1 MRKWKEVVLVIKK
14 EDLLSEI
21 PDTEDCVQAFFAY
34 MNQLELDPLDFEAR
48 WLQSRNKEFKKTW
61 HITIKFRKKGEWWEY
76 ED

>member
-1 MRKWKEVVLVIKK
+1 
-14 EDLLSEI
+14 
-21 PDTEDCVQAFFAY
+21 

-48 WLQSRNKEFKKTW
+48 WLQSRNKDFKKTW